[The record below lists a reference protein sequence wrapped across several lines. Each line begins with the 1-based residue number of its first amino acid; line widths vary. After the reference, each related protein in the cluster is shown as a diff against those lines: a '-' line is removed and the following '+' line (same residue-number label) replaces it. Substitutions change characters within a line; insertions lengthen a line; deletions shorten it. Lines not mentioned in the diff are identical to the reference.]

1 MRGLKSHSWWNDL
14 VKAALACAAFA
25 LVVDAVGVRAAE
37 SVASNIDLMQHLT
50 AQVIDELHGKFQGSV
65 AGRAVQLR
73 PAGTTE
79 DYTFVTNVFREEL
92 TRLGVTTIEPTAT
105 AVPDSSSNPPLIL
118 QYQNVVFDLKYVD
131 SHRAHLVGGKRVDR
145 RASVRIMTTLS
156 DPVDGHVV
164 WVGEAARDQSDEIDY
179 ADAARVEQGTYAFNR
194 PVPPSGGWGRYAE
207 PVFVTGIIVGLIYLF
222 FSNQSDN

>member
-1 MRGLKSHSWWNDL
+1 VRGSRGNGWWRDL
-14 VKAALACAAFA
+14 AVVSVICAGLAAGIGAG
-25 LVVDAVGVRAAE
+25 GVRAAE
-37 SVASNIDLMQHLT
+37 SVASNIDLMQQLT
-50 AQVIDELHGKFQGSV
+50 AGVIVELHGKFGASV
-65 AGRAVQLR
+65 AGRGVRLR

-79 DYTFVTNVFREEL
+79 DYMFVTNVFREEL
-92 TRLGVTTIEPTAT
+92 TRLGVPTIDLAASMAPG
-105 AVPDSSSNPPLIL
+105 DSLSTDALIL

-131 SHRAHLVGGKRVDR
+131 SHRAHLIGGKRVDR

-156 DPVDGHVV
+156 DPAGRVV

-179 ADAARVEQGTYAFNR
+179 SDQARIEQGTYQFNR
-194 PVPPSGGWGRYAE
+194 PVAPSGGWGRYAE